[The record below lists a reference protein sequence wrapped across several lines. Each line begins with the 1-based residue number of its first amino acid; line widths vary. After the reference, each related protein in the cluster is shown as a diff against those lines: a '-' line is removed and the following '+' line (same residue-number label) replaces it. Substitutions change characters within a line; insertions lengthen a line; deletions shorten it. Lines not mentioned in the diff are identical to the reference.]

1 LQIFDTLRRLSFTHS
16 EKLCYKLRLA
26 FVWSLQL
33 SAGKSMSSFN
43 TLTPQGAWSSGKL
56 LIASRDA
63 ILPSCCIKCGRP
75 AEPDFFPKKFS
86 WHPQWL
92 YIFVLIALLIY
103 LILALSISKRMN
115 LQLPLCARH
124 LEKYKS
130 LRLAAAILLLGCIPE
145 MIVAGNYLPESYMG
159 YGIAAGLLALVAGLT
174 CLILFG
180 ALLRPTYIDQNYG
193 YFANASPEFL
203 STLPPTPPGMIL
215 PH

>member
-1 LQIFDTLRRLSFTHS
+1 
-16 EKLCYKLRLA
+16 
-26 FVWSLQL
+26 
-33 SAGKSMSSFN
+33 MSSFN
-43 TLTPQGAWSSGKL
+43 TLAPQGAWSSGKL

-63 ILPSCCIKCGRP
+63 ILPPCCIKCGRR
-75 AEPDFFPKKFS
+75 AEPDFFPEKFR
-86 WHPQWL
+86 WHPHWI
-92 YIFVLIALLIY
+92 YIFILITLLIY
-103 LILALSISKRMN
+103 LILSLSISKRMK

-180 ALLRPTYIDQNYG
+180 ALLRPNYIDQNYG

>member
-1 LQIFDTLRRLSFTHS
+1 LDTLQRLWFTHY
-16 EKLCYKLRLA
+16 EKLCYKLRLI
-26 FVWSLQL
+26 FVLSLQL
-33 SAGKSMSSFN
+33 TVVKSMSSFN
-43 TLTPQGAWSSGKL
+43 TLAPQGAWSSGKL

-63 ILPSCCIKCGRP
+63 ILPPCCIKCGRP
-75 AEPDFFPKKFS
+75 AEPDFFPKKFR

-103 LILALSISKRMN
+103 LILSLSISKRMK

-145 MIVAGNYLPESYMG
+145 MIVAGNYLPESYLG

-174 CLILFG
+174 CLIMFG

-203 STLPPTPPGMIL
+203 STLPRTPPGMIL
-215 PH
+215 PR